1 MKKFMWNKK
10 LVQLIHNYFRSS
22 NNDQLNIEKP
32 AIKLLKANL
41 NNNLLKEQN
50 LENELTFILAHYF
63 PSGKFSSLGHVEV
76 KLLVTPEIRVQR
88 KAIKPQKLTFRETG
102 KEKSRSQSLAHPYPN
117 SIQLKLPR
125 KYFLV
130 VKVTRSTNVHLSVH
144 PL

>member
-1 MKKFMWNKK
+1 MKKFMWIKK
-10 LVQLIHNYFRSS
+10 LVQLIHHYFRS
-22 NNDQLNIEKP
+22 NDQLNIEKP